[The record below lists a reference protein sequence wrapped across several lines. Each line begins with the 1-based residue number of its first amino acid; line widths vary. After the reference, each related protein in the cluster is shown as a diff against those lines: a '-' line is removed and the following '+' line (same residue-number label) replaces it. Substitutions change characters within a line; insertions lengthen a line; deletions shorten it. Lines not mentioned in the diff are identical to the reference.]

1 MKIGAVT
8 PGELRAVCE
17 KGLLLVTIT
26 IPEMEVNF
34 IFFTD
39 QFCGRDFIS
48 LPVPI
53 ISFSFLLAIL
63 PKKMSYIAFG
73 LYLQHILWPFLLKM
87 IIPQTYTGAVAMV
100 KVLCLVFYF
109 F

>member
-34 IFFTD
+34 IFFLLII
-39 QFCGRDFIS
+39 FVVIS
-48 LPVPI
+48 LVLWD
-53 ISFSFLLAIL
+53 LLFEL
-63 PKKMSYIAFG
+63 
-73 LYLQHILWPFLLKM
+73 
-87 IIPQTYTGAVAMV
+87 
-100 KVLCLVFYF
+100 
-109 F
+109 

>member
-8 PGELRAVCE
+8 PSELRAVCE

-34 IFFTD
+34 IFVLIDNF
-39 QFCGRDFIS
+39 FS
-48 LPVPI
+48 L
-53 ISFSFLLAIL
+53 A
-63 PKKMSYIAFG
+63 
-73 LYLQHILWPFLLKM
+73 LW
-87 IIPQTYTGAVAMV
+87 
-100 KVLCLVFYF
+100 F

>member
-34 IFFTD
+34 ILF
-39 QFCGRDFIS
+39 S
-48 LPVPI
+48 LLINFVEENV
-53 ISFSFLLAIL
+53 
-63 PKKMSYIAFG
+63 
-73 LYLQHILWPFLLKM
+73 LYFYWTSQHILWPFLLKM
-87 IIPQTYTGAVAMV
+87 IIPQPYTGSVAMV
-100 KVLCLVFYF
+100 KVLF
-109 F
+109 

>member
-34 IFFTD
+34 IFFLLII
-39 QFCGRDFIS
+39 FVVIS
-48 LPVPI
+48 LVLWDLL
-53 ISFSFLLAIL
+53 FLLLSI
-63 PKKMSYIAFG
+63 
-73 LYLQHILWPFLLKM
+73 
-87 IIPQTYTGAVAMV
+87 
-100 KVLCLVFYF
+100 C
-109 F
+109 